1 MSESRVQVFRRS
13 SKLYDIVAVAAAS
26 ACLAISAF
34 SIWFLLLL
42 SIPFLTFAAGRMAS
56 KNVEYVFD
64 GERMVFSIVDRVWG
78 IRREV
83 KVEDIVEV
91 DLQMLPA
98 LKFLN
103 VGTVKVY
110 TRAGVQ
116 PMEAKYVEDPVK
128 LYSLLSSRK
137 G

>member
-1 MSESRVQVFRRS
+1 MQEDSVQVFRRS
-13 SKLYDIVAVAAAS
+13 TKLHDIVAVASAS
-26 ACLAISAF
+26 ACLATSAF

-42 SIPFLTFAAGRMAS
+42 PLSLLTFAAGRMAS

-64 GERMVFSIVDRVWG
+64 GEKMVFSVVNRVWG

-91 DLQMLPA
+91 DLHIPPL
-98 LKFLN
+98 LEFVN

-110 TRAGVQ
+110 TRICGQ
-116 PMEAKYVEDPVK
+116 PIEAKYVDDPVK
-128 LYSLLSSRK
+128 LYNLLSSRRK
-137 G
+137 